1 MLTSAPLPANH
12 QHDKVRKA
20 LVWPQID
27 LKRQALLEPYS
38 HIEQTQGKGMR
49 EKLIDAFNQWLK
61 VDEDK
66 LEVIKQI
73 ITKLHTASLL

>member
-1 MLTSAPLPANH
+1 
-12 QHDKVRKA
+12 
-20 LVWPQID
+20 
-27 LKRQALLEPYS
+27 
-38 HIEQTQGKGMR
+38 MR

>member
-1 MLTSAPLPANH
+1 MRRSICRCALKLTSVL
-12 QHDKVRKA
+12 
-20 LVWPQID
+20 
-27 LKRQALLEPYS
+27 QALLEPYV